1 MVTSH
6 GMYADIV
13 VTRFDASKLTIA
25 IEPGGSISGLADPG
39 LIRHRGGQIVE
50 GSPTGFTA
58 DSSVFDSE
66 SNGTAR
72 EHAEPTG
79 SVSTTV
85 SAGGRVALA
94 LDPSRKHLTVRALA
108 GTASVRAGSAS
119 LTLARGQEARA
130 ERGGRDAPGAA
141 AGPRRDDRRR
151 HRPELGSRA
160 PHGAPPP
167 RGPGPGARPLPA
179 HPHPVDRLGDGRSD
193 AAGGDGEEGNVVL
206 QKRLTLAAR
215 ANRIVCLALPAKA
228 RGIPVGTPLTIA
240 LGVRAG
246 SRRSLATRAI
256 PLTAG

>member
-1 MVTSH
+1 M
-6 GMYADIV
+6 
-13 VTRFDASKLTIA
+13 
-25 IEPGGSISGLADPG
+25 
-39 LIRHRGGQIVE
+39 E

-130 ERGGRDAPGAA
+130 SAGAVT
-141 AGPRRDDRRR
+141 R
-151 HRPELGSRA
+151 L
-160 PHGAPPP
+160 APPP
-167 RGPGPGARPLPA
+167 DLAATIGAATVLSSGPVRLTAPRRLGARALA
-179 HPHPVDRLGDGRSD
+179 RARCLRTRIQSTGSATVAVTLLVGT
-193 AAGGDGEEGNVVL
+193 AKKGNVVL